1 MKIKPESPVS
11 SESLKPRQHRNR
23 EVSSRF
29 LSSTSASTNNS
40 TEYIFPLSPSQSI
53 FYSQTGSSSFDS
65 SRSRNK
71 NTEEHGFTRH
81 QLWPSSSSSSVKR
94 SSYSGSC
101 TLADHI
107 TEERFIEYLE
117 FDTKIDEKDNDK
129 DKEKPIKKSSNF
141 SQNSNNNNQNFRVRD
156 FSFKENDRP
165 GFVKK
170 PSSTVPGRLSVEE
183 NALFRKSRR
192 NSFSSLD
199 SESDY
204 SDAGFLSA
212 SRKMGIEVSSKY
224 MNDVKTRKGRRGT
237 SDSNILDLNN
247 DSSASKKHALK
258 TAAKRANSFTGLK
271 NSKSQWALSP
281 GRSGSPIMSVESM
294 DKPMSFSSLKQS
306 ISPTPT
312 KAKGVE
318 KFLNMGFNLFKSK
331 KSLFNSP
338 TSSTG
343 FGNLEAVQQL
353 RMLDNRLMQWRYAN
367 ARAQAVNDN
376 ISYQAESNLLY
387 AWHGLTKLRHSVL
400 EKRIQFEREKLQM
413 KLNFIL
419 YSQMELLKAWACIE
433 RQHISAIT
441 VTKESL
447 HSVVCRVPLLE
458 GAKVDIPSTSIT
470 LRRASDLTASIKS
483 MLTHFSPKE
492 VDKTAAMLSELA
504 KVVAQEK
511 QLLQEF
517 YDFFQTISI
526 YEPQEK
532 SMKCNL
538 IQLEGW
544 QRKYQPPKLLPEIT
558 SYIPM

>member
-1 MKIKPESPVS
+1 MIMKTQQESPVS

-29 LSSTSASTNNS
+29 LSSTSTSTNNL
-40 TEYIFPLSPSQSI
+40 TEYVFPLSPSESI
-53 FYSQTGSSSFDS
+53 FLSNSHSPLRRKSGSSSFDS

-71 NTEEHGFTRH
+71 KTEEHGLTRH
-81 QLWPSSSSSSVKR
+81 QLWPSSSSSVKR

-117 FDTKIDEKDNDK
+117 FDTKIVEKDKDK
-129 DKEKPIKKSSNF
+129 EKEKPIKKSSNF
-141 SQNSNNNNQNFRVRD
+141 SQNNNNNQNFRVKD

-165 GFVKK
+165 GSVKK
-170 PSSTVPGRLSVEE
+170 PSSIVPGRLSVDE
-183 NALFRKSRR
+183 NALYRKSRR

-204 SDAGFLSA
+204 SDAGFLAA

-224 MNDVKTRKGRRGT
+224 MSDVKTRKGRRGT
-237 SDSNILDLNN
+237 SVSNILDLNN

-258 TAAKRANSFTGLK
+258 TVTKKAYSLTGLK

-294 DKPMSFSSLKQS
+294 DKSMSFSSLKQCT
-306 ISPTPT
+306 SPTPT

-318 KFLNMGFNLFKSK
+318 RILSMGFNLFKSK
-331 KSLFNSP
+331 KTLFNSP

-367 ARAQAVNDN
+367 ARAQVVNDS
-376 ISYQAESNLLY
+376 ISYQAENTLIY
-387 AWHGLTKLRHSVL
+387 AWHGLTKLRLSVL

-413 KLNFIL
+413 KINFIL
-419 YSQMELLKAWACIE
+419 YSQMELLKAWAGME

-447 HSVVCRVPLLE
+447 HSVVCRIPLLE
-458 GAKVDIPSTSIT
+458 GA
-470 LRRASDLTASIKS
+470 
-483 MLTHFSPKE
+483 KE

-504 KVVAQEK
+504 KIVAQEK
-511 QLLQEF
+511 HLLQEF

-526 YEPQEK
+526 YEGVQSLKIPHF
-532 SMKCNL
+532 N
-538 IQLEGW
+538 
-544 QRKYQPPKLLPEIT
+544 T
-558 SYIPM
+558 SDKD

>member
-1 MKIKPESPVS
+1 MLKTKPESPVS
-11 SESLKPRQHRNR
+11 SEYLKPRQHRNR

-40 TEYIFPLSPSQSI
+40 TEYVFPLSPSESI
-53 FYSQTGSSSFDS
+53 FYSQLHSPLPRKTGSSSFDS

-71 NTEEHGFTRH
+71 NTEEHGLTRH
-81 QLWPSSSSSSVKR
+81 QLWPSSSSSVKI
-94 SSYSGSC
+94 SSYSASC

-107 TEERFIEYLE
+107 TEERLIEYLE
-117 FDTKIDEKDNDK
+117 FDTKIDEKD
-129 DKEKPIKKSSNF
+129 KEKQPIKKNF
-141 SQNSNNNNQNFRVRD
+141 RD

-165 GFVKK
+165 GSMKK
-170 PSSTVPGRLSVEE
+170 PSSIVSGRLSMDE
-183 NALFRKSRR
+183 NALHGKSRR

-199 SESDY
+199 SESDNSY
-204 SDAGFLSA
+204 AGFFAA

-237 SDSNILDLNN
+237 SDSNIL
-247 DSSASKKHALK
+247 KKHALK
-258 TAAKRANSFTGLK
+258 PVIKKAYSHTTLN

-294 DKPMSFSSLKQS
+294 DKPMSLSSLKQFT
-306 ISPTPT
+306 SPTPT

-318 KFLNMGFNLFKSK
+318 KFLSMGFNLFKSK
-331 KSLFNSP
+331 KSLFNSQ

-353 RMLDNRLMQWRYAN
+353 RMLDNRWIQWRYAN
-367 ARAQAVNDN
+367 AKAQAVNDN
-376 ISYQAESNLLY
+376 ISYQAESKLIY
-387 AWHGLTKLRHSVL
+387 AWHALTKLRHSVL

-419 YSQMELLKAWACIE
+419 YSQTELLKAWAGME

-447 HSVVCRVPLLE
+447 HSAVCRVPLLE
-458 GAKVDIPSTSIT
+458 GAKVDIQSTSVT
-470 LRRASDLTASIKS
+470 LRCAFDLTASIKS

-492 VDKTAAMLSELA
+492 VDKTAAKLSELA

-517 YDFFQTISI
+517 YDLFQTISV

-544 QRKYQPPKLLPEIT
+544 QQISTAEIIT
-558 SYIPM
+558 RDQFIYPYVDKKQQISRDIYT